1 MSAQIV
7 VPITRVRQAEPGAPS
22 IPLPRY
28 MTPGSAGMDIAAD
41 ITETVVLAS
50 LQRSLIPTGFALA
63 LPQDYEAQIRP
74 RSGLALR
81 HGLTI
86 LNAPGTIDADYREE
100 VKVLLI
106 NLGDKPVE
114 VKRGD
119 RIAQL
124 IVAPVARVC
133 WTEVDTL
140 GSTRRQGGFGHTGT
154 AACADQDP
162 PEKSK
167 RVLQ

>member
-1 MSAQIV
+1 
-7 VPITRVRQAEPGAPS
+7 
-22 IPLPRY
+22 
-28 MTPGSAGMDIAAD
+28 MDIAAALTD
-41 ITETVVLAS
+41 TIVLAP
-50 LQRSLIPTGFALA
+50 LQRCVIPTGFALA
-63 LPQDYEAQIRP
+63 LPQDYEAQVRP

-81 HGLTI
+81 RGLTI

-124 IVAPVARVC
+124 IIAPVARVPVGRKSIGSAPPSV
-133 WTEVDTL
+133 TAGSVIPGRQPARTVDSGL
-140 GSTRRQGGFGHTGT
+140 RCGRFS
-154 AACADQDP
+154 
-162 PEKSK
+162 
-167 RVLQ
+167 L